1 MCSYN
6 DGNVKLVIT
15 HLQLLLVSS
24 NLNIRYY
31 NIQVVF
37 HHHLLNYCSYSF
49 QATSFHISILIDII
63 LIFMLSSIF
72 IYKITVFTF
81 FKLPP
86 FICLY
91 NDLTCIT
98 HLSLLLFSSNLY
110 RQYYNI
116 YAVFQYHLQI
126 YRSYLY
132 IKVLML
138 SSGVNYKITIIT
150 FFKLPLF
157 ICSYNDL
164 TCITHLSLLLFSSN
178 LYRQYYNIS
187 TVFQYHLQTYRSYLF
202 EATSFHMFI
211 CSYNDLTCITHLPL
225 SLFSINLK
233 RHYNNLY

>member
-1 MCSYN
+1 MFIYYYYYFILSSRIVYKITILTFFKQPLFMCSYN

-37 HHHLLNYCSYSF
+37 HHHLPNYCSYSF
-49 QATSFHISILIDII
+49 HATSFHISILIDIM

-110 RQYYNI
+110 R
-116 YAVFQYHLQI
+116 
-126 YRSYLY
+126 
-132 IKVLML
+132 
-138 SSGVNYKITIIT
+138 
-150 FFKLPLF
+150 
-157 ICSYNDL
+157 
-164 TCITHLSLLLFSSN
+164 
-178 LYRQYYNIS
+178 
-187 TVFQYHLQTYRSYLF
+187 
-202 EATSFHMFI
+202 
-211 CSYNDLTCITHLPL
+211 
-225 SLFSINLK
+225 
-233 RHYNNLY
+233 